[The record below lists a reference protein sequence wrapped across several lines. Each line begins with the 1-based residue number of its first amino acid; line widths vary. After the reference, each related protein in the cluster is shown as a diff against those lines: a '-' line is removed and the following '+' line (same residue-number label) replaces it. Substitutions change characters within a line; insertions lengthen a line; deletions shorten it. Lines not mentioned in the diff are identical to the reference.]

1 MIKYS
6 SFDIILF
13 LPRSFVLYSIIFRL
27 HIPSRKN
34 AIIESSAE
42 KAMPRGSR
50 NGRLYAAAENGTA
63 TAVQQGIY
71 RVKSPESTKK
81 PSSRTA
87 LCGGEGGIRTH
98 VACYRQLDFELES
111 LSGL

>member
-1 MIKYS
+1 MA
-6 SFDIILF
+6 
-13 LPRSFVLYSIIFRL
+13 
-27 HIPSRKN
+27 

-87 LCGGEGGIRTH
+87 LCGGEGGIRILVWNQIAYKYVYYMIYHMFFVTI
-98 VACYRQLDFELES
+98 YTT
-111 LSGL
+111 